1 MKQTNLTK
9 SRLTDELNRNE
20 VYKGKKP
27 PSCNFSVKIWLRGNQ
42 LNSRNSTPKK
52 LPVYIEIGYGKKK
65 KAISTGIF
73 VYPDQLDTENLK
85 IIGDPEKNIL
95 LQSYI
100 SKAQQFYTELKI
112 TERPIDLALIIA
124 AIFGYATLSAP
135 TLVKLFDLYFEQC
148 EKRCKVGDRMAPSTL
163 RKIKVWNNRIKE
175 FIVSRYG
182 SNAPI
187 SVVVP
192 NDVTEFVLFL
202 KGECDYSHNS
212 SMMACSHFKRVLSFA
227 VANAYVT
234 VNSFGN
240 FRRNFEIKKVES
252 LTEEEL
258 DTLENLKLMDERLR
272 RTLDVFLY
280 QIYTGLSYTD
290 CQHLRKSN
298 IYELATGELY
308 IFIERQKTRKTQ
320 TVMLNRKALEI
331 LAKYEDDKYCKNYGF
346 VVPVLSN
353 QKMNTSLKAIQAI
366 AGIEQKLTTHLGR
379 KTFATLLY
387 NAGATEK
394 TMRAIMGHSNISQT
408 LKAYAKISQKAV
420 VLGMKETFRNSKL
433 GS

>member
-1 MKQTNLTK
+1 
-9 SRLTDELNRNE
+9 
-20 VYKGKKP
+20 
-27 PSCNFSVKIWLRGNQ
+27 
-42 LNSRNSTPKK
+42 
-52 LPVYIEIGYGKKK
+52 
-65 KAISTGIF
+65 
-73 VYPDQLDTENLK
+73 
-85 IIGDPEKNIL
+85 
-95 LQSYI
+95 
-100 SKAQQFYTELKI
+100 
-112 TERPIDLALIIA
+112 
-124 AIFGYATLSAP
+124 
-135 TLVKLFDLYFEQC
+135 
-148 EKRCKVGDRMAPSTL
+148 
-163 RKIKVWNNRIKE
+163 
-175 FIVSRYG
+175 
-182 SNAPI
+182 
-187 SVVVP
+187 
-192 NDVTEFVLFL
+192 
-202 KGECDYSHNS
+202 
-212 SMMACSHFKRVLSFA
+212 LSFA